1 MEAHEALKMAMAAQ
15 RQEGKMCRILQRGCL
30 DPSIGT
36 GFPWENERA
45 PGGRNSTEKSKELNL
60 PFLKEPK
67 MGPVRR

>member
-36 GFPWENERA
+36 GFPGENERA
-45 PGGRNSTEKSKELNL
+45 PGRRNITEKSKE
-60 PFLKEPK
+60 
-67 MGPVRR
+67 